1 MRYHQAIVVGG
12 GLAGL
17 RAAIELSRRNID
29 VAILSKVHP
38 MRSHS
43 IAAQGGINA
52 ALGNNPEGRL
62 DNWERHAFDTVK
74 GGDYLGDQDA
84 VVRLCQEGPARV
96 CEAEHWGCFFSR
108 TEEGKIAQ
116 RPFGG
121 AGFPRTAYAADRTG
135 HALLNTLYEK
145 AAEERQKGKQKIV
158 FYDEWLV
165 TVLVT
170 RDNICHGLIA
180 LDIKTGKLEAFK
192 TEAVIF
198 CTGGAGRIY
207 ANSTNAL
214 INTGMGI
221 AVPYRAG
228 VPLKDMEFIQFHPTT
243 LYGTNILISE
253 GARGEG
259 GTLLNN
265 KGDRFLANYD
275 DSRTDM
281 EMAPRD
287 IVARNM
293 VREIKK
299 GNGFEDAYLLLDLR
313 QLGEKKIKERLPGIR
328 ELSIKFAG
336 IDPVE
341 KPIPVHPGQHYTMG
355 GIDTNIDTEAVV
367 KGFYAAGEAACVNV
381 HGANRLGGNSLLET
395 LVFGKITG
403 IKASEYIAGNDTN
416 PGSGQIL
423 TENLRQQEEKI
434 ERLLLSSGRE
444 RHSSLCEELKKVM
457 MEKVGIFREEKTL
470 REAIDKVRELKERY
484 KAIGNISCSRRFNYD
499 LYWAMELGG
508 SLDVAEIVVVGALER
523 KESRGSHYRTDYIKR
538 DDAQW
543 LRHTI
548 ATYTSDGPRLNYA
561 DVRLG
566 YFKPEERRY

>member
-1 MRYHQAIVVGG
+1 MRYHQAIIVGG

-52 ALGNNPEGRL
+52 ALGNHPDGRL
-62 DNWERHAFDTVK
+62 DTWEKHAFDTVK

-84 VVRLCQEGPARV
+84 VVRLCKEGPDSV
-96 CEAEHWGCFFSR
+96 YEAEHWGCFFSR

-145 AAEERQKGKQKIV
+145 TAEERQKGRQKIV

-165 TVLVT
+165 TALVT
-170 RDNICHGLIA
+170 RDNICHGVIA
-180 LDIKTGKLEAFK
+180 LDITTGEVEAFK

-214 INTGMGI
+214 VNTGMGM

-259 GTLLNN
+259 GILLNK
-265 KGDRFLANYD
+265 KGERFLAHYD
-275 DSRTDM
+275 DSKTGM

-313 QLGEKKIKERLPGIR
+313 HLGEKKIKERLPGIR

-367 KGFYAAGEAACVNV
+367 KGFYAAGEAACVSV

-395 LVFGKITG
+395 LVFGKIAG
-403 IKASEYIAGNDTN
+403 VKASEYIAGNDTN
-416 PGSGQIL
+416 PGSDQIL
-423 TENLRQQEEKI
+423 TEILRQQKDEMN
-434 ERLLLSSGRE
+434 RLILSSGRE

-457 MEKVGIFREEKTL
+457 MEKVGIFRDEKTL
-470 REAIDKVRELKERY
+470 KEAIDKVRELKERY
-484 KAIGNISCSRRFNYD
+484 KAIGNVSNSRRFNYD

-508 SLDVAEIVVVGALER
+508 SLDVAEIVVAGALER
-523 KESRGSHYRTDYIKR
+523 KESRGSHYRTNYIKR

-548 ATYTSDGPRLNYA
+548 ATYTPDGPRLNYA

>member
-1 MRYHQAIVVGG
+1 MLYHQAIVVGG

-17 RAAIELSRRNID
+17 RVAIELSQRNIE
-29 VAILSKVHP
+29 VALLSKIHP
-38 MRSHS
+38 VRSHS

-52 ALGNNPEGRL
+52 ALGNHPEGRL
-62 DNWERHAFDTVK
+62 DNWEKHAFDTVK

-84 VVRLCQEGPARV
+84 VVRLCQEGPDIV
-96 CEAEHWGCFFSR
+96 YEAERWGCFFSR

-121 AGFPRTAYAADRTG
+121 AGFPRTAYATDRTG

-145 AAEERQKGKQKIV
+145 TVAMRQRGGKTIT

-165 TVLVT
+165 IALAIK
-170 RDNICHGLIA
+170 DNICHGVIA
-180 LDIKTGKLEAFK
+180 LDIKTGELEAFK
-192 TEAVIF
+192 AEAVIF

-207 ANSTNAL
+207 AKSTNAL
-214 INTGMGI
+214 TNTGMGM
-221 AVPYRAG
+221 AVPYRSG

-259 GTLLNN
+259 AILLNN
-265 KGDRFLANYD
+265 KRERFLTNYD
-275 DSRTDM
+275 DSKTDM

-293 VREIKK
+293 IREIKK
-299 GNGFEDAYLLLDLR
+299 GGGFEGAYLLLDLR
-313 QLGEKKIKERLPGIR
+313 HLGAKKINERLPGIR

-336 IDPVE
+336 IDPVD
-341 KPIPVHPGQHYTMG
+341 KPIPVQPGQHYTMG
-355 GIDTNIDTEAVV
+355 GIYTNTDTETAV
-367 KGFYAAGEAACVNV
+367 KGFYAAGEAACISV

-395 LVFGKITG
+395 LVFGKIAG
-403 IKASEYIAGNDTN
+403 VKISEYISGKETN
-416 PGSGQIL
+416 QGSDQIL
-423 TENLRQQEEKI
+423 TEILNQQKGEVN
-434 ERLLLSSGRE
+434 RLLLSSGIE
-444 RHSSLCEELKKVM
+444 RQARLWEELKEVM
-457 MEKVGIFREEKTL
+457 IEKVGIFRDEKTL
-470 REAIDKVRELKERY
+470 KEALDKIRELKERY
-484 KAIGNISCSRRFNYD
+484 KVIGNIYRGGRFNYD
-499 LYWAMELGG
+499 LYWTIELGG
-508 SLDVAEIVVVGALER
+508 SLDIAEVVVAGALGR
-523 KESRGSHYRTDYIKR
+523 RESRGSHYRTDYPKR
-538 DDAQW
+538 DDVRW

-548 ATYTSDGPRLNYA
+548 AIYTIDGPRLSYA